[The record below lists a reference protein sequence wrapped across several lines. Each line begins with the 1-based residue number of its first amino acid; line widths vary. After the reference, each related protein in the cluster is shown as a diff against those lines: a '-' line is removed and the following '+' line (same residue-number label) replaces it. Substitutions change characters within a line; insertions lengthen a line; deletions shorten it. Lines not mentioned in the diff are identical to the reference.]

1 MLTCSS
7 TLAPSFFSSSI
18 SNFISSTSYRI
29 SAVSWVCFN
38 QCIADQLKGA
48 TKVTCCFAF
57 IFFVDSSAFFLLFF
71 TSSSAVLS
79 SFSRWDFAS
88 WNQVKCGFQHEL
100 TIISFRYSLSWQI
113 YIFNS
118 DDKTSLSFNTP
129 TNVAPQFLFVLNKE
143 SVKFPKNYIQFSKQT
158 LFPKRTTVSSTCSIL
173 S

>member
-100 TIISFRYSLSWQI
+100 TIISFRYSLSWQFTFSTQMI
-113 YIFNS
+113 KPVYLLIPPP
-118 DDKTSLSFNTP
+118 TQHHSFY
-129 TNVAPQFLFVLNKE
+129 LFYNKE

>member
-100 TIISFRYSLSWQI
+100 TITSLRYSLSWQI

-118 DDKTSLSFNTP
+118 DDKTSLSWNTP
-129 TNVAPQFLFVLNKE
+129 HRRSNPVSLETYPFYSL
-143 SVKFPKNYIQFSKQT
+143 VKVRSFT
-158 LFPKRTTVSSTCSIL
+158 LIRSLTL
-173 S
+173 SETDW